1 MPLGNDPFDDNE
13 SGLDA
18 LLDETVDCYVHTV
31 IIEVENIDPT
41 KPPIIHDVEVRAS
54 RPLSLN
60 NLSPEVEAEVGP
72 WLGILSNYADFTA
85 RFGTSQTWTI
95 IGVGITRGC

>member
-1 MPLGNDPFDDNE
+1 MPLPSDPFSVDDD
-13 SGLDA
+13 GMDA
-18 LLDETVDCYVHTV
+18 IVDETVDCFTHTV
-31 IIEVENIDPT
+31 IIEVYNIDPT
-41 KPPIIHDVEVRAS
+41 RPPIIHDVEVRAS

-85 RFGTSQTWTI
+85 RFGTSQTWNI